1 MSTPDTNDKEPRGA
15 PLIEPEPPTGASTL
29 GEMDTDRI
37 LQDTA
42 ALPRSTRDEHASVEP
57 EHDQSVGPS
66 VEGASETVDAPADH
80 DTEPTPA
87 AARRRVNLLAI
98 IALVLAVALSPLATL
113 FGYIAVGQ
121 VRRAHQKGEA
131 IAWLA
136 VGLGW
141 LWTIGYVIVGAVV
154 AVTWFQLT

>member
-1 MSTPDTNDKEPRGA
+1 MSTPDTNDKEPREA

-37 LQDTA
+37 LQETA
-42 ALPRSTRDEHASVEP
+42 ALPHTSRDEHAPVEP
-57 EHDQSVGPS
+57 ERDQSVEPS
-66 VEGASETVDAPADH
+66 VEGASETVDAPTDH
-80 DTEPTPA
+80 DTEATPA
-87 AARRRVNLLAI
+87 PAQQGINVLAI

-121 VRRAHQKGEA
+121 ARRAHQKGEA
-131 IAWLA
+131 MAWVA

-141 LWTIGYVIVGAVV
+141 LWTIGYVIAGAVV

>member
-1 MSTPDTNDKEPRGA
+1 
-15 PLIEPEPPTGASTL
+15 
-29 GEMDTDRI
+29 MDTDRI

-42 ALPRSTRDEHASVEP
+42 ALPHSSRDEDASVEP
-57 EHDQSVGPS
+57 EHDQSVGARS
-66 VEGASETVDAPADH
+66 EGASETVDAPADH
-80 DTEPTPA
+80 DTEATPA
-87 AARRRVNLLAI
+87 AAQQGINVLAI

-121 VRRAHQKGEA
+121 ARRAHQKGEA
-131 IAWLA
+131 MAWVA

-141 LWTIGYVIVGAVV
+141 LWTIGYVIAGAVV

>member
-1 MSTPDTNDKEPRGA
+1 VSTPDTNDKEPREA

-37 LQDTA
+37 LQETA
-42 ALPRSTRDEHASVEP
+42 ALPHASVEP
-57 EHDQSVGPS
+57 ERDQSVEPS

-80 DTEPTPA
+80 DTEATPA
-87 AARRRVNLLAI
+87 AAQQGINVLAI

-121 VRRAHQKGEA
+121 ARRAHQKGEA
-131 IAWLA
+131 MAWVA